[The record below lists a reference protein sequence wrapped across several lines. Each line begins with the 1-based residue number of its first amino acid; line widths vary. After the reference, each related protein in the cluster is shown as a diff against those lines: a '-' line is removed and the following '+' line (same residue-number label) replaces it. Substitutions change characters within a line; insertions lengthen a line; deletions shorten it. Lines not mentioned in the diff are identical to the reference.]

1 MYFSSFLK
9 GTYYYIR
16 QSNQKQAPLVSL
28 FHENVFKDMHDNK
41 FQLHHSATA
50 LKIVYQNGK

>member
-16 QSNQKQAPLVSL
+16 QSYQKQAPLVSL
-28 FHENVFKDMHDNK
+28 FHENLFNNK

-50 LKIVYQNGK
+50 LKIVYQNGKW